1 VYIRIN
7 KKRKKKKRERKE
19 SMTSTFAA
27 SESKIYLFDGLNHEC
42 KRKSYKGGNLSRKYE
57 NHELNHDFY
66 AILRMQI

>member
-1 VYIRIN
+1 
-7 KKRKKKKRERKE
+7 
-19 SMTSTFAA
+19 MTSTFAA